1 MPRFRAVVAY
11 DGTDFLGFQRQAQGR
26 TVQGEL
32 EAALS
37 RIGWAGTAVVGA
49 GRTDTG
55 VHAAGQVIAFEFEWQ
70 TSTSRGRSSARTSC
84 TTATP

>member
-1 MPRFRAVVAY
+1 MTRFRAIVEY

-37 RIGWAGTAVVGA
+37 RIGWVGTAVLGPA
-49 GRTDTG
+49 APMPGCTPPGR
-55 VHAAGQVIAFEFEWQ
+55 
-70 TSTSRGRSSARTSC
+70 
-84 TTATP
+84 